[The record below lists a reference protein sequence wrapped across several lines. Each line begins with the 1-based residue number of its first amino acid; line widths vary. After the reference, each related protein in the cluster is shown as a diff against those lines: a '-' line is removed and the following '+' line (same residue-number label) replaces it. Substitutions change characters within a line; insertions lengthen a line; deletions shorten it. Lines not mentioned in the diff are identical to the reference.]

1 MDTFKTKFP
10 KIIIINFKVLFINK
24 FKVLFIN
31 KNVINNK

>member
-10 KIIIINFKVLFINK
+10 KIIIINFKVLFIT
-24 FKVLFIN
+24 